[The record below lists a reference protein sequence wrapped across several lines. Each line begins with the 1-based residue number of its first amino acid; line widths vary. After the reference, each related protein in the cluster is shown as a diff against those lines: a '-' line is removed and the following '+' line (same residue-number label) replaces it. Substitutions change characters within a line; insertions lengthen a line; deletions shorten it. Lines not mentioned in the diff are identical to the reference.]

1 MDDLSRR
8 RQFRIISA
16 DAPEEERLRV
26 ALHNARVTL
35 EMLPPEDRGWLEY
48 KIGQMRRRGP
58 SRARRHTVMNHG
70 AILRQSAAARFA
82 DFFVARTGTG
92 SLLSCIVASGLA

>member
-1 MDDLSRR
+1 MDDLSQR

-16 DAPEEERLRV
+16 DAPEEDRLRV

-48 KIGQMRRRGP
+48 KIGQMRRKLQRE
-58 SRARRHTVMNHG
+58 ARPGGVVT
-70 AILRQSAAARFA
+70 LY
-82 DFFVARTGTG
+82 
-92 SLLSCIVASGLA
+92 